1 VGRVLA
7 IETRAAVGGR
17 RSRVGEAASLRL
29 AAQAWDGKGEAMPVY
44 EYRCQGCGKRFEITA
59 HLAERDKL
67 AICPKCH
74 SKKVEVVISSFTCAP
89 PRKY

>member
-1 VGRVLA
+1 
-7 IETRAAVGGR
+7 
-17 RSRVGEAASLRL
+17 
-29 AAQAWDGKGEAMPVY
+29 MPVY
-44 EYRCQGCGKRFEITA
+44 EYRCRGCGKRFEITA